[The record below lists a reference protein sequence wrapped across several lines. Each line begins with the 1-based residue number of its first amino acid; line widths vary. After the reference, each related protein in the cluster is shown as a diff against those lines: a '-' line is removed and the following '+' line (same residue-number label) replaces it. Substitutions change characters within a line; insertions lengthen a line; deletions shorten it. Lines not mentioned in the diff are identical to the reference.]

1 MQNDNVI
8 RVKPDTLIAMAVMEA
23 EALDMN
29 RLPSLQQMNKEFDPS
44 EAFCKRMEKLMTKTN
59 AKEKLKEGMKKAKK
73 YTLAF
78 TVLCTLFFG
87 ALLPAHAVQAS
98 IVQTVTEWYDGFT
111 GWLYAGSRS
120 VTEAV
125 PQNILLACIPDGF
138 ALAETPYISE
148 AEYAASYISSTG
160 KRLCVRALR
169 LESEQFDTLD
179 NEQMDFYP
187 VMLGNTTATLGIV
200 RGGDNMLLFW
210 QKNGLLFKVYGTA
223 GAEDILRVG
232 GNINANL

>member
-23 EALDMN
+23 EALDMS

-59 AKEKLKEGMKKAKK
+59 AKEKLKEGIKKAKK

-78 TVLCTLFFG
+78 TVFCTLFFG

-111 GWLYAGSRS
+111 AWLYSDSTYAE
-120 VTEAV
+120 VTI
-125 PQNILLACIPDGF
+125 PNIDLRYIPKGF
-138 ALAETPYISE
+138 SQVETPYMSD
-148 AEYAASYISSTG
+148 AEYLVHYRNSREQDIF
-160 KRLCVRALR
+160 VRVVLVEESK
-169 LESEQFDTLD
+169 LEAVD
-179 NEQMDFYP
+179 NEHIDTYSIINDGTEAILQIMYDDAAA
-187 VMLGNTTATLGIV
+187 LSWEK
-200 RGGDNMLLFW
+200 D
-210 QKNGLLFKVYGTA
+210 GLLFKVYGTA
-223 GAEDILRVG
+223 DVG
-232 GNINANL
+232 SIIKIGKNLVISR